1 MTTPRRRR
9 YLRLQL
15 AWALGAALGLAVL
28 GAFTLGAFVLLA
40 ALGAVVLD
48 EVLTPVAVRPRWRG
62 RRLRWLATVGA
73 LAVAA
78 VLVGR
83 TLELLSLG
91 LALSSGPIVAA
102 GVFA

>member
-28 GAFTLGAFVLLA
+28 GAFSLGAFILLA
-40 ALGAVVLD
+40 VLGAVVLD
-48 EVLTPVAVRPRWRG
+48 EVLTPVEVRPRWRG
-62 RRLRWLATVGA
+62 RRLRWLAAVGA

-83 TLELLSLG
+83 TLELLSVG
-91 LALSSGPIVAA
+91 LALPPGSVVAV